1 MKTRLLL
8 ILLLVSSFTFAQI
21 PTTDL
26 VREYLFTNGSLA
38 DGINP
43 GTNDFVATGTSQ
55 VLINDAINQPNNAID
70 INTDTYIAGHR
81 NSSSDVSVSFWI
93 KTGTVD
99 ATVRSVIEQSGVS
112 NFGPYG
118 WKVQLVDGKIRLRSK
133 FTNGGTDFKEV
144 VIETSVIADNTWHH
158 IAFTAE
164 KKQQPGYI
172 AYGFLNRLYVD
183 GVQEVNG
190 VNYTNGAYTFLNS
203 TTANVSLAHNITV
216 SNATD
221 AFTDGIDNIRI
232 YNRDL
237 SAVEVNELY
246 KEHIGNLNRFYVNQ
260 SATGTGFGDSWANA
274 FTDLNEALTLASG
287 QEIWVA
293 QGMYTPAISD
303 REETFTVTENVK
315 LYGGFIGNE
324 TNLQS
329 RDFINNVTT
338 LSGDLLG
345 NDTTTLSLD
354 EPSRLDNSYH
364 VITITG
370 DATLVDGFTITS
382 GHFDINRYAR
392 GAGVLKDNSVNTLE
406 LRNNVII
413 NNVAHLDGAIS
424 ALFPDVGSGQI
435 AVIDKCTIRNNLSRG
450 RTAFNLGLAYSTAAP
465 SSFNAYVTDC
475 LIENNFATDIN
486 GYKGISSSSG
496 AFSGLSLANKVVN
509 AYLVNSTIT
518 NNSDIGTDPALTNPA
533 LIFGGGNVN
542 FNLYNTIVWNNS
554 ITKTFARNNNS
565 TGFSA
570 CQNAV
575 AFKNNITAD
584 DLSTICS
591 GAVLANNTNVDP
603 LFVNASTNFNLQ
615 LGSPAIDSGD
625 NTPVTSTKDIFQN
638 DRIYNGTVDKGAYES
653 SFGPNN
659 NSLILNIEGQ
669 GTLNQ
674 SSGTYAPN
682 GTVSIT
688 ATPNLGATFVG
699 WSGDVTSTN
708 ATISVLMDS
717 NKELT
722 ATFESPIFV
731 NSSATGN
738 NDGTNWAN
746 AYTDLQDA
754 LQNAVTGS
762 KIWIAKGVYKPSTSA
777 RNTYYVIDK
786 EDLKIYGGF
795 AGTEGQLGDRILGT
809 NETILSGDVQGNDA
823 NVTDFYSNYDNI
835 TRKTDNTYRIVN
847 ITTAG
852 NNLLLD
858 GLTISDAHNNDGAY
872 SRGAA
877 IYKEKSVS
885 NLTLRNC
892 IVKDNVG
899 RNDNAAL
906 IAEFELNNTT
916 GDRGSLIVENCQFIN
931 NMSRWATGVYVFV
944 RASTNVDV
952 SVANTLFNGNLTGDL
967 TSTVKGVSGSASW
980 YRVIGDNS
988 DMNLNLINNTY
999 VNNIDIGTDYGM
1011 TANNR
1016 GVVGISKTGGSN
1028 RVINATVANTIFWDN
1043 KTTGNVATRSI
1054 TDFYKL
1060 PVNSV
1065 NVYNS
1070 IDEAN
1075 FNDSSLSSTTNTSD
1089 ANPLFN
1095 NAANGDFTLT
1105 AASPA
1110 VNTGDNTKIPAG
1122 ITADLAGNQR
1132 IFNSTVDMGAYE
1144 YISTLGIND
1153 FFIAENE
1160 IKLYPNPTTSVL
1172 NIKMTSSLKQAT
1184 IYSVLGRKVLETTS
1198 KTIQTSNL
1206 KTGLYLIKIEDE
1218 NGNVSTKRFMRK

>member
-1 MKTRLLL
+1 MKTKLFL
-8 ILLLVSSFTFAQI
+8 ILLLVSSFAFAQV

-38 DGINP
+38 DGISP
-43 GTNDFVATGTSQ
+43 GTNDLVATGTSR
-55 VLINDAINQPNNAID
+55 VLINDAINQPNNALD
-70 INTDTYIAGHR
+70 INTDTFVGSPR
-81 NSSSDVSVSFWI
+81 GSGQNLSVSFWI

-99 ATVRSVIEQSGVS
+99 ATVRSVIEQSGIT

-164 KKQQPGYI
+164 NKQQPGYI
-172 AYGFLNRLYVD
+172 AFGFLNRLYVD
-183 GVQEVNG
+183 GIQEATGVDYNNG
-190 VNYTNGAYTFLNS
+190 YITVLNNPNTTNTAYT
-203 TTANVSLAHNITV
+203 HYITV
-216 SNATD
+216 SNSTD
-221 AFTDGIDNIRI
+221 TFTDGIDNIRI
-232 YNRDL
+232 YNRVL
-237 SAVEVNELY
+237 SVTEVNELY
-246 KEHIGNLNRFYVNQ
+246 KEHFGNLNRFYVNKAA
-260 SATGTGFGDSWANA
+260 SGSGYGDSWANA
-274 FTDLNEALTLASG
+274 FTDLNKALTLASG

-293 QGMYTPAISD
+293 QGIYTPAISD
-303 REETFTVTENVK
+303 RGKTFTVSEDVK

-329 RDFINNVTT
+329 RDFINNITT

-345 NDTTTLSLD
+345 NDTTTLSLN

-382 GHFDINRYAR
+382 GHFDTNRYAR
-392 GAGVLKDNSVNTLE
+392 GAGVFKDNSVNTLE

-486 GYKGISSSSG
+486 GYKGVSSSSG

-518 NNSDIGTDPALTNPA
+518 NNSDTGTDPALTNPA

-542 FNLYNTIVWNNS
+542 FKLYNTIVWNNS

-570 CQNAV
+570 CQNAI

-625 NTPVTSTKDIFQN
+625 NTYITSTKDIFQN

-659 NSLILNIEGQ
+659 KSLTLNIEGQ

-682 GTVSIT
+682 ATVSIT
-688 ATPNLGATFVG
+688 ATSNLGATFVG

-717 NKELT
+717 NKVLT
-722 ATFESPIFV
+722 ATFESPIYV

-738 NDGTNWAN
+738 NDGANWAN

-754 LQNAVTGS
+754 LQNAVTGGQ
-762 KIWIAKGVYKPSTSA
+762 IWIAKGVYKPSTSA

-795 AGTEGQLGDRILGT
+795 AGTEGQLSERVLGT

-835 TRKTDNTYRIVN
+835 TRKTDNTYRIINVS
-847 ITTAG
+847 TAG

-858 GLTISDAHNNDGAY
+858 GLTISDAHNNSGST

-892 IVKDNVG
+892 IIKDNVG

-906 IAEFELNNTT
+906 LAEFELNNTT

-931 NMSRWATGVYVFV
+931 NMSRWATGIYVFV

-967 TSTVKGVSGSASW
+967 TSTVKGTSGSASW
-980 YRVIGDNS
+980 YKVVGDNS
-988 DMNLNLINNTY
+988 DMNLNLFNNTY
-999 VNNIDIGTDYGM
+999 VNNIDIGTDQGM

-1016 GVVGISKTGGSN
+1016 GVVGISKTAGSN
-1028 RVINATVANTIFWDN
+1028 RVMNATVANTIFWDN

-1054 TDFYKL
+1054 TDFYEL
-1060 PVNSV
+1060 PITSV

-1070 IDEAN
+1070 IDEAS

-1095 NAANGDFTLT
+1095 DATNGDFTLT

-1110 VNTGDNTKIPAG
+1110 VNTGDNSYVTG
-1122 ITADLAGNQR
+1122 TLDLAGNQR

-1144 YISTLGIND
+1144 YVSTLSTDNFGLVEND
-1153 FFIAENE
+1153 
-1160 IKLYPNPTTSVL
+1160 IKLYPNPTSSVL
-1172 NIKMTSSLKQAT
+1172 NIKMNTGLKQAT
-1184 IYSVLGRKVLETTS
+1184 IYSILGAKVLQTQS
-1198 KTIQTSNL
+1198 SVINTSNL
-1206 KTGLYLIKIEDE
+1206 KTGMYLIEIQDE
-1218 NGNVSTKRFMRK
+1218 NGSVSTKKFIKK